1 MTLLMRGDS
10 RGESLPVRPDVLR
23 EVVQLVV
30 LRQRDHEFERN
41 RHRFGAAQG
50 RASLDPST
58 VDAPFPGRQ
67 ADRAAGLSVKQA
79 VLLDVVED
87 RARGRPADRVVPGR
101 TARLEHDPLSLWSK
115 TGTLPEN
122 DEYKDGERKKACLA
136 VNVAGYMLENVTE
149 INHPPSCQAFIAGN
163 GRMPT
168 RVTARQARIQEPS
181 QACRLLTP
189 ADVHHGWRSSEW
201 RRARRCS
208 PRRTPRIRNA
218 SPPAPPIRRRGP
230 REGGANPPKT
240 SRQREHAAPVSLATR
255 RPG

>member
-30 LRQRDHEFERN
+30 LRQRAHEFERN
-41 RHRFGAAQG
+41 RHRFGGPQG
-50 RASLDPST
+50 WASLDPSP

-67 ADRAAGLSVKQA
+67 ADRAASLSVKQA

-87 RARGRPADRVVPGR
+87 RARCRPADRVVPGR
-101 TARLEHDPLSLWSK
+101 TARLEHDPLSLWRK

-189 ADVHHGWRSSEW
+189 TDVYHGLAEQRVAA
-201 RRARRCS
+201 RARV
-208 PRRTPRIRNA
+208 PA
-218 SPPAPPIRRRGP
+218 AADAAPPAPL
-230 REGGANPPKT
+230 
-240 SRQREHAAPVSLATR
+240 LAC
-255 RPG
+255 PLH

>member
-50 RASLDPST
+50 RASLDTSP

-79 VLLDVVED
+79 VPLDVVED
-87 RARGRPADRVVPGR
+87 RARCRPADRVVPGR
-101 TARLEHDPLSLWSK
+101 TARLEHDPLSLWRK
-115 TGTLPEN
+115 TGTPPEN
-122 DEYKDGERKKACLA
+122 DEYKDGERKKACWA
-136 VNVAGYMLENVTE
+136 VNVAGHMLENVSE

-163 GRMPT
+163 GWRPT

-189 ADVHHGWRSSEW
+189 ADVHHGLAEQRVAG
-201 RRARRCS
+201 RATGYP
-208 PRRTPRIRNA
+208 PRDAAHPERFPA
-218 SPPAPPIRRRGP
+218 SLPHPPARHLEVRGQAP
-230 REGGANPPKT
+230 ENAAYTHAHRC
-240 SRQREHAAPVSLATR
+240 AAPD
-255 RPG
+255 